1 MSWERVI
8 EGRVAAYVWPLMPLK
23 VDALVPGRWPQPDP
37 MWHAIPAVLEK
48 EGFLLDLH
56 RNGQEH
62 AITARFEVRPDDKA
76 LSLWPNL
83 SLDLEPGKRFL
94 KSRSLLIYEGNHR
107 WAAAAMLGWEWVLVE
122 PQVWFYEGVTVDPAP
137 LFWELHEMAH
147 LHVQIPNPSK
157 SRPRRDDLRPI
168 ESEVRNRCNFS
179 GRDPWLWIDRI
190 DR

>member
-1 MSWERVI
+1 VSWDEVI

-23 VDALVPGRWPQPDP
+23 VDALVPGRWSQPDP
-37 MWHAIPAVLEK
+37 MWYAIPAVLEK
-48 EGFLLDLH
+48 EGLLLDLH
-56 RNGQEH
+56 LHGQEH

-83 SLDLEPGKRFL
+83 SLDREPGKGFL

-107 WAAAAMLGWEWVLVE
+107 WAAAKMLGWEWVLVE
-122 PQVWFYEGVTVDPAP
+122 PQAWFYEGVTIDTTSFTRELNELAP
-137 LFWELHEMAH
+137 